1 MFTARVSSVQRR
13 EVSGAWKSLW
23 WHTVVPFSYR
33 EKHLMMG
40 STGKKNNQWGSVHD
54 RGVKYGACF
63 ATFPPTTWS
72 QPSGN
77 KFGRLTNEI
86 AWPSF
91 FSMFTFEKNNKTRGH
106 YPQLGNLLP
115 GVESGSH
122 KSHPDF
128 TTKRRHVIK
137 ATGAVKNKLLYRS
150 GSVFFAGGLSWI
162 RTLFF

>member
-1 MFTARVSSVQRR
+1 
-13 EVSGAWKSLW
+13 
-23 WHTVVPFSYR
+23 
-33 EKHLMMG
+33 
-40 STGKKNNQWGSVHD
+40 
-54 RGVKYGACF
+54 
-63 ATFPPTTWS
+63 
-72 QPSGN
+72 
-77 KFGRLTNEI
+77 
-86 AWPSF
+86 
-91 FSMFTFEKNNKTRGH
+91 MFTFEKNNKTRGH

-162 RTLFF
+162 RTLFFKKKTKRFSLHESSFSNTCSQQLEPRVEMLGNVSKVESFVRSECISELYASLPQCLCSRCLFTRRRVDSIV